1 MLQSRYYTIKKP
13 IVIILLSMFG
23 RKAEPSMI
31 PGRRGSW
38 SERLT
43 NWVAVTLAVELKGNE
58 ESALLVVLHDWNWKR
73 MRLSTLCATHEKT
86 RSESDW
92 LRGVWV
98 VPTSCMPCKRSNELR
113 YTPHWMIRVPSA
125 AAETDGINGWFVC
138 ILPRGLQTKPV
149 EALPRIRTILRR
161 QGSGFMNM
169 PCTYRSFTAL
179 T

>member
-58 ESALLVVLHDWNWKR
+58 ESALLVVLQDWNGKR
-73 MRLSTLCATHEKT
+73 MHLGTLCATHEKT
-86 RSESDW
+86 RSESGW
-92 LRGVWV
+92 LRGTWV
-98 VPTSCMPCKRSNELR
+98 VLTSCMPCKRSSQLS
-113 YTPHWMIRVPSA
+113 YTPIECSAFLQPLLKRTAKIDACHLSTKTCPNNASSPSKSP
-125 AAETDGINGWFVC
+125 TPPG
-138 ILPRGLQTKPV
+138 
-149 EALPRIRTILRR
+149 
-161 QGSGFMNM
+161 
-169 PCTYRSFTAL
+169 
-179 T
+179 